1 MGAIGV
7 TYAELEE
14 LRSRLNQGSTQITD
28 RLNQLV
34 RDLGPLRE
42 SSAGSYIQ
50 AFDERKAKWDR
61 DMTNLSNVLN
71 QAATQLGN
79 FGQRMQEADAAGAKA
94 FSAI

>member
-1 MGAIGV
+1 MPAIGV
-7 TYAELEE
+7 VYAELEE
-14 LRSRLNQGSTQITD
+14 LRAKLNQGSEEIKN
-28 RLNQLV
+28 RLSELQNELQ
-34 RDLGPLRE
+34 PLRD